1 MTKKK
6 FKKIKRKAPIMNHI
20 KFNEVSDVKYADF
33 IDICRMTQDEL
44 KGFLLEALQLAKY
57 KPLNGDGWVYA
68 KGEIPILLT
77 AHMDT
82 VHKVQM
88 YEYMEYTDAKG
99 NHILTSQDGIGGDDR
114 CGIYMILEII
124 KMGFR
129 PSILFCEDEEIGGV
143 GSDKFI
149 KTEEAKQ
156 LGKLNYMIELDRAN
170 SDDAVFYD
178 CDNKDFTKYITEF
191 TGYKKTYGSFSDI
204 SNLAPFAGIAAVNLS
219 CGYYNAHTT
228 SEEVNMEEIK
238 KP

>member
-6 FKKIKRKAPIMNHI
+6 FKKIKQKAPIMNHI

-88 YEYMEYTDAKG
+88 YQMLHYRDLLIKG
-99 NHILTSQDGIGGDDR
+99 GFVALKISTIFVHTKPTCSEWMD
-114 CGIYMILEII
+114 LE
-124 KMGFR
+124 KNQ
-129 PSILFCEDEEIGGV
+129 L
-143 GSDKFI
+143 
-149 KTEEAKQ
+149 KTCW
-156 LGKLNYMIELDRAN
+156 
-170 SDDAVFYD
+170 AV
-178 CDNKDFTKYITEF
+178 
-191 TGYKKTYGSFSDI
+191 
-204 SNLAPFAGIAAVNLS
+204 
-219 CGYYNAHTT
+219 
-228 SEEVNMEEIK
+228 
-238 KP
+238 